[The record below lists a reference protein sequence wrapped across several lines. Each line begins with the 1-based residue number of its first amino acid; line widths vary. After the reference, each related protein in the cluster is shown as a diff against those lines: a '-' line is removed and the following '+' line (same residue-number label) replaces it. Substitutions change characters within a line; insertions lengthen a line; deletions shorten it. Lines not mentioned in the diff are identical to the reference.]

1 MKRYEGKVVL
11 ITGGAGGV
19 ASLGAEIVRRF
30 HGEGAMVAIAD
41 INEDQGAAL
50 SEELGERAIFLRTDI
65 TSDEDIK
72 TVFESTIDH
81 FGKLDA
87 LINCAC
93 TYAESGVDSNREEW
107 LNLLNVNT
115 VSAALMA
122 KEAIPA
128 LKKTQGAI
136 VNFSSVSG
144 KISQTGMFA
153 YSVSKAANLQL
164 TRKLAA
170 ELAPERIRVN
180 TVSPGWT
187 WSDPISM
194 ATNGSIET
202 ADSVGAKMHP
212 LGRIGRG
219 KDVADAILF
228 LCSEEASFITGVDLP
243 VDGGYTTL
251 GPEQTTSPFD
261 WLGNNG
267 PS

>member
-1 MKRYEGKVVL
+1 MKFQDKVVL
-11 ITGGAGGV
+11 ITGGAGGA
-19 ASLGAEIVRRF
+19 ASLGAQIVRGF
-30 HGEGAMVAIAD
+30 HKNGAKVVIAD
-41 INEDQGAAL
+41 INEEEGAAL
-50 SEELGERAIFLRTDI
+50 SDELGDRATFLRTDV
-65 TSDEDIK
+65 TSDKDIQAIVQH
-72 TVFESTIDH
+72 TLDH
-81 FGKLDA
+81 FGKLNA
-87 LINCAC
+87 LINSAC
-93 TYAESGVDSNREEW
+93 TYAESGLDSNRQEW
-107 LNLLNVNT
+107 LDLLNVNT

-122 KEAIPA
+122 QEAIPA
-128 LKKTQGAI
+128 LTKSKGAI

-170 ELAPERIRVN
+170 ELAPTGVRVN

-194 ATNGSIET
+194 AVNGSIET

-219 KDVADAILF
+219 KDVADAIMF
-228 LCSEEASFITGVDLP
+228 LCSDEAGFITGVDLP

-251 GPEQTTSPFD
+251 GPEQTISPFE
-261 WLGNNG
+261 WLGNG
-267 PS
+267 